1 MYNFINHFIIYI
13 NILYNNINMINQK
26 NYILSIDNISNN
38 SNLSSHSQKLNKKNH
53 MSKNG
58 LLDNNG
64 INTENTESIN
74 KKEKANIVLSDLV
87 FDKQIDNELKIQDTK
102 KIIITFEN
110 NEFIFINN
118 KKSILGKFN
127 MRSFLK
133 YIIDSSNIN
142 INPLLNEKLFSNI
155 SPQYYNISKFFINTF
170 ILTIDNNNINL
181 IDNSIFL
188 NDIQL
193 LIKFNKLLDTL
204 KKNILSIINNSHL
217 TEFFDQIHITFLN
230 HTLSLLY
237 IISNDIAE
245 SNNNILKKTIILYT
259 TNIAHKLISYS
270 TQKLNTI
277 EHIQKLLYEQQKKSN
292 DYKININNKLNNLEK
307 LINLQNEQYK
317 QQPVFFKG
325 GNKKDRSSYSKSSNS
340 IESSNSI
347 SSESKLSESISSES
361 ISSESITTNSNK
373 TNLNSILIS
382 DPLLTTYS

>member
-1 MYNFINHFIIYI
+1 
-13 NILYNNINMINQK
+13 
-26 NYILSIDNISNN
+26 
-38 SNLSSHSQKLNKKNH
+38 NKKNH

>member
-1 MYNFINHFIIYI
+1 
-13 NILYNNINMINQK
+13 MINQK

-110 NEFIFINN
+110 NEFIFTNN

-170 ILTIDNNNINL
+170 ILTIDNNINL

-204 KKNILSIINNSHL
+204 KKNILSIINNSRL

-277 EHIQKLLYEQQKKSN
+277 EHIQELLYEQQKKSN

-307 LINLQNEQYK
+307 LINLQNQQYK

-325 GNKKDRSSYSKSSNS
+325 GNKKECSSYSKSSNS
-340 IESSNSI
+340 IESSESI
-347 SSESKLSESISSES
+347 SSESFSSESISSES
-361 ISSESITTNSNK
+361 ISSESISTNSNK

>member
-1 MYNFINHFIIYI
+1 
-13 NILYNNINMINQK
+13 MINQK

-110 NEFIFINN
+110 NEFIFTNN

-170 ILTIDNNNINL
+170 ILTIDNNINL

-193 LIKFNKLLDTL
+193 L
-204 KKNILSIINNSHL
+204 
-217 TEFFDQIHITFLN
+217 
-230 HTLSLLY
+230 
-237 IISNDIAE
+237 
-245 SNNNILKKTIILYT
+245 
-259 TNIAHKLISYS
+259 
-270 TQKLNTI
+270 
-277 EHIQKLLYEQQKKSN
+277 
-292 DYKININNKLNNLEK
+292 
-307 LINLQNEQYK
+307 
-317 QQPVFFKG
+317 
-325 GNKKDRSSYSKSSNS
+325 
-340 IESSNSI
+340 
-347 SSESKLSESISSES
+347 
-361 ISSESITTNSNK
+361 
-373 TNLNSILIS
+373 
-382 DPLLTTYS
+382 LTTLHDFP